1 MDEVSRLASNVQ
13 QLTQRVDDMSLR
25 LALVEKEQLYVDEKI
40 SDLKVLIIE
49 KNQELRNELGKW
61 NKIGVWL
68 ITLVGGW
75 FIIQTL
81 GLIQNAG

>member
-1 MDEVSRLASNVQ
+1 MDEVSRLANNVQ

-75 FIIQTL
+75 FIIQAL
-81 GLIQNAG
+81 GLIQAAG